1 MKSCCHSKGSETV
14 SSPVKKWFCPMCPG
28 VESDEP
34 GACPKCGMAL
44 ERNPAF
50 REEALY
56 TCPMHPEVRRNQ
68 PGECPICGMA
78 LEPVAAQT
86 DDDNA
91 ELREMTR
98 RFWIGLAL
106 TAPVFLL
113 AMGAHVPGLSM
124 LEGPVFAWAQ
134 FLLSTPVVLWAGW
147 PFFVRGARSLR
158 SGHLNMFTLIS
169 IGTGAAYG
177 FSVVALLVPGILPH
191 AFTHGGMVPVYFEA
205 AAVITVLVLLGQVLE
220 LRARAGT
227 GAAIRALLTLAPK
240 TAHVIED
247 GEERD
252 VDVDTIKAGAELR
265 VKPGEKFPVDG
276 VVIDGRTS
284 VDESMLTGE
293 PNPVEKRAGDKVAA
307 GTINGTGSL
316 RVSAERV
323 GEGTMLSQIVAMVS
337 QAQRSRAPIQRLAD
351 VVAGWFVPAVLGV
364 AVMTFLIWL
373 FVGPQ
378 PALNYALVNAVA
390 VLIIACPCALG
401 LATPMSIMV
410 AVGRGAGLGV
420 LVKDAAAL
428 ETLGRVATLVVDKT
442 GTLTAGKP
450 AVTHVEPIGVSSN
463 ELLGLAAAVEAAS
476 EHPIATAV
484 LAAAREAGIAVSE
497 VSHFE
502 AVTGEGVRG
511 TVDGVEV
518 LVGKRSF
525 ADTGNAAAEELVAQA
540 AKLQDEG
547 GTLIWIAKG
556 GRLLGFVA
564 VADPLKPTTA
574 EAVTALH
581 RLGLRL
587 VMLTGDDPRTAQHV
601 ARAVGIDEV
610 FAGVSP
616 RDKQEHVA
624 ELKRSGALVAMAGD
638 GINDAPALAAA
649 DVGIAMGT
657 GTEVAME
664 SAGVTLVKGDLRGI
678 VQGVALSRA
687 TMRNI
692 RQNLVFAFVYNV
704 VGVPVAAGVLY
715 PMFGLLLSPI
725 IASAAMAFSSVSVI
739 GNALRLRGIKLGD
752 AALTTDHQTQEV

>member
-1 MKSCCHSKGSETV
+1 MKSCCHSKGLETV

-124 LEGPVFAWAQ
+124 LEGPVSAWAQ

-252 VDVDTIKAGAELR
+252 VGVDTIKAGAELR

-428 ETLGRVATLVVDKT
+428 ETLGWVATLVVDKT

-525 ADTGNAAAEELVAQA
+525 ADAGNAAAEELVAQA

-574 EAVTALH
+574 EAVKALH

-624 ELKRSGALVAMAGD
+624 ALKRSGALVAMAGD